1 MTNVPRWA
9 ETLCN
14 IETKVGVQI
23 KFTGIGGVWICLPSP
38 PRHQRCVSPYCRIYF
53 YSPDDANVVNIL
65 HCLKDTTHHW
75 CIVALPR
82 IVQALDMYG
91 AKANM
96 GDHQSQRIVQH
107 NVALEVW
114 EVSPTDSVIGF
125 ASLTSADPSA
135 LSNESL
141 VSVLQATDVRIQMTQ
156 AAILLPSSA
165 LDMAGEISG

>member
-1 MTNVPRWA
+1 
-9 ETLCN
+9 
-14 IETKVGVQI
+14 
-23 KFTGIGGVWICLPSP
+23 
-38 PRHQRCVSPYCRIYF
+38 
-53 YSPDDANVVNIL
+53 
-65 HCLKDTTHHW
+65 
-75 CIVALPR
+75 
-82 IVQALDMYG
+82 MYG

-96 GDHQSQRIVQH
+96 GDHQSQRIVQP

-141 VSVLQATDVRIQMTQ
+141 VSVLQATDVRVKMTQ

-165 LDMAGEISG
+165 LNMAAEIPG